1 MASEITI
8 PRLGWNMEEGTFIG
22 WLKSDGEHVA
32 PGEPIF
38 SLEGDKATQDV
49 ESLGSGILRIPPDG
63 PNNGDRIAVGALIGY
78 LVAPGEPAP
87 FEIESARTAAVAHAP
102 VSRESEVPSGP
113 GKVLPRDGNAAS
125 KAWQSAARM
134 EPRPPGV
141 KLRITP
147 RARRVAREL
156 GVDADSLDG
165 SGNNGRIVERD
176 IRAAA
181 QARIRTGHAAGT
193 LPGVPSPGNQ
203 EMAITPTRRTIA
215 ERMVQSAQTTAAVTL
230 STTVDATNLVNLRQ
244 QFKAVASAGTGEAPA
259 IGVTDIILKLTALAL
274 EKHPLLNARWNDDK
288 IVVSTTINIGIAVD
302 TDSGLLVPV
311 IHDVPQLTLRQLAA
325 RSRELI
331 ERARAGALS
340 AAQMHGGT
348 FTVTNLGPMGIE
360 MFTPLINLPECAI
373 LGLGRIQKQ
382 VVVDGNQFVAR
393 ERMMLSLTFD
403 HRIVDGAPA
412 ARFLQSLSS
421 LIENPS
427 PWLLP

>member
-1 MASEITI
+1 MASEVTI

-22 WLKSDGEHVA
+22 WLKRDGEHVA
-32 PGEPIF
+32 AGEPLF

-49 ESLGSGILRIPPDG
+49 ESLEAGILRVPPDG
-63 PNNGDRIAVGALIGY
+63 PRDGEKIAVGALIGY
-78 LVAPGEPAP
+78 LVAPGEPPP
-87 FEIESARTAAVAHAP
+87 FEIESARTRAADRLTE
-102 VSRESEVPSGP
+102 SREGEAPPEPEIGVVRAQPAHPSTTP
-113 GKVLPRDGNAAS
+113 DP
-125 KAWQSAARM
+125 ART
-134 EPRPPGV
+134 EPRAPAV
-141 KLRITP
+141 KPRVSP

-156 GVDADSLDG
+156 GINAIGLRG
-165 SGNNGRIVERD
+165 SGNNGRVVERD

-181 QARIRTGHAAGT
+181 RATNGPVHAT
-193 LPGVPSPGNQ
+193 NLVRETVPSL
-203 EMAITPTRRTIA
+203 ESREFLVTPTRRTIA
-215 ERMVQSAQTTAAVTL
+215 ERMVQSTQTTAAVTL
-230 STTVDATNLVNLRQ
+230 TTTADATNLVNLRQ
-244 QFKAVASAGTGEAPA
+244 QFKAVAGAGEAPA
-259 IGVTDIILKLTALAL
+259 IGITDIVVKLTALAL
-274 EKHPLLNARWNDDK
+274 EKHPLLNARWNGDK
-288 IVVSTTINIGIAVD
+288 IVVSTAINVGVAVD
-302 TDSGLLVPV
+302 TDQGLLVPV
-311 IHDVPQLTLRQLAA
+311 IHDVPSLTLRQLAA

-340 AAQMHGGT
+340 AAEMHGGT

-393 ERMMLSLTFD
+393 DRVTLSVTFD

-412 ARFLQSLSS
+412 ARFVQALSL